1 VQLTV
6 TTPVAEIHSPW
17 RLWLALAAVSLVV
30 AGAVLPLT
38 DGDSAF
44 YATVAR
50 DSLRAG
56 EWFVFSTR
64 GGGVFD
70 KPPLTTWLLE
80 LSFALFGSA
89 DWAVRL
95 WHVGLALATVL
106 VTYNLA
112 RLALSVDQSLLAA
125 LILLTSGQFFYQ
137 SLVPQQDVPVTLFV
151 TLSMYLYLRWLR
163 DAQWEMAALTGV
175 STALAA
181 LSKGLFGA
189 ILPVLVVAAHA
200 GLDRRKWPRK
210 WARDVS
216 LAFVAFLIVGAPWFV
231 IAGLRQGQAFVETFV
246 LGGSLG
252 VGRFFHPALSVPDA
266 TTGWIGLLAYAV
278 FLPVG
283 AIPWTGWLWPGLRQG
298 WRIRSA
304 RPWVLRVCAI
314 WVVTI
319 LAFLTI
325 SPGDKV
331 IRYLLPVF
339 PPAAVLIAYATSTD
353 RALWTAGRV
362 SLAIGGVIFAAV
374 VYVARQPFAPDVVAY
389 RPIVIAFLV
398 PLAAGLAGAG
408 ALVLR
413 ARRLEAQV
421 FLVAMA
427 LVAYGLLVA
436 ATAKQWDQISP
447 WRLVGRTVNATSG
460 PDVGVLIL
468 GERSPFA
475 EFYIDRPVQFVDRAA
490 LVRAWRGTR
499 VIAVLSVDALASLE
513 GGPPPAILGAAPG
526 RLLIVRNFEEKPS
539 Q

>member
-1 VQLTV
+1 V
-6 TTPVAEIHSPW
+6 TIAPPTAEIQSPW
-17 RLWLALAAVSLVV
+17 RPWLGLAALLLVV

-50 DSLRAG
+50 DALRAG
-56 EWFVFSTR
+56 EWVVFSAR

-80 LSFALFGSA
+80 VSLALFGSA

-106 VTYNLA
+106 VTYHLA
-112 RLALSVDQSLLAA
+112 RLVMSVDQSLLAA

-163 DAQWEMAALTGV
+163 DAQWGTAALAGV
-175 STALAA
+175 STALAV

-189 ILPVLVVAAHA
+189 ALPVLVVAAHA
-200 GLDRRKWPRK
+200 GLDRKKWPRK
-210 WARDVS
+210 WVRDMS
-216 LAFVAFLIVGAPWFV
+216 LTFVAFLLVGAPWFV
-231 IAGLRQGQAFVETFV
+231 IAGLRQGQAFVETFL

-252 VGRFFHPALSVPDA
+252 VGRFFHPALSTPGA
-266 TTGWIGLLAYAV
+266 SPGWIGILAYIV

-283 AIPWTGWLWPGLRQG
+283 VIPWTGWLWPGLRQG

-304 RPWVLRVCAI
+304 RPWVLRICAI

-331 IRYLLPVF
+331 IRYLLPVS
-339 PPAAVLIAYATSTD
+339 PPAAVLIAYATATD

-362 SLAIGGVIFAAV
+362 SLAIGGVIFAALL
-374 VYVARQPFAPDVVAY
+374 YLARQPLAPDVVSY
-389 RPIVIAFLV
+389 RPIVMAFLI
-398 PLAAGLAGAG
+398 PLAAGLVGAG
-408 ALVLR
+408 VLALK
-413 ARRLEAQV
+413 AHRLEAQV

-447 WRLVGRTVNATSG
+447 WRLVGRTVNAMGG
-460 PDVGVLIL
+460 PDVGVLVL

-490 LVRAWRGTR
+490 LAQAWRETR
-499 VIAVLSVDALASLE
+499 VIAVLPVDALASLE
-513 GGPPPAILGAAPG
+513 AGPPPTILGAAPG
-526 RLLIVRNFEEKPS
+526 RLLIVRNFEERPS

>member
-1 VQLTV
+1 
-6 TTPVAEIHSPW
+6 
-17 RLWLALAAVSLVV
+17 
-30 AGAVLPLT
+30 
-38 DGDSAF
+38 
-44 YATVAR
+44 
-50 DSLRAG
+50 
-56 EWFVFSTR
+56 
-64 GGGVFD
+64 
-70 KPPLTTWLLE
+70 
-80 LSFALFGSA
+80 
-89 DWAVRL
+89 
-95 WHVGLALATVL
+95 
-106 VTYNLA
+106 
-112 RLALSVDQSLLAA
+112 
-125 LILLTSGQFFYQ
+125 
-137 SLVPQQDVPVTLFV
+137 
-151 TLSMYLYLRWLR
+151 
-163 DAQWEMAALTGV
+163 MAALAGV
-175 STALAA
+175 STALAV

-216 LAFVAFLIVGAPWFV
+216 LAFSAFLIVGAPWFV
-231 IAGLRQGQAFVETFV
+231 IAGLRQGQAFVETFL

-252 VGRFFHPALSVPDA
+252 VGRFFHPSLSVPGA
-266 TTGWIGLLAYAV
+266 TPGWIGLLAFV
-278 FLPVG
+278 IFLPLGVL
-283 AIPWTGWLWPGLRQG
+283 PWTGWLWPGLRQG
-298 WRIRSA
+298 WRIRST

-353 RALWTAGRV
+353 RGLWTASRV
-362 SLAIGGVIFAAV
+362 SLVIGGVIFAAV
-374 VYVARQPFAPDVVAY
+374 LYLARQPLAPDVVSY
-389 RPIVIAFLV
+389 RPIVMAFLI

-408 ALVLR
+408 ALALR

-447 WRLVGRTVNATSG
+447 WRLVGRTVNEIGGSDA
-460 PDVGVLIL
+460 GVLVL

-475 EFYIDRPVQFVDRAA
+475 EFYIDRPVLFVDRAA
-490 LVRAWRGTR
+490 LAQAWRRKR
-499 VIAVLSVDALASLE
+499 VIAVLPVDALASLE
-513 GGPPPAILGAAPG
+513 GGPPPTILGAAPG

>member
-1 VQLTV
+1 M
-6 TTPVAEIHSPW
+6 ASPW
-17 RLWLALAAVSLVV
+17 RLWLALAAVVLVV

-50 DSLRAG
+50 DALRAG
-56 EWFVFSTR
+56 EWVVYTAR

-80 LSFALFGSA
+80 LSLALFGSA

-106 VTYNLA
+106 VTYHLA
-112 RLALSVDQSLLAA
+112 RLVLSVDQSMLAA

-163 DAQWEMAALTGV
+163 DAQWGMAVLTGL
-175 STALAA
+175 STALAV

-200 GLDRRKWPRK
+200 GLDRRKWPRR

-231 IAGLRQGQAFVETFV
+231 IAGLRQGQAFVETFL

-252 VGRFFHPALSVPDA
+252 VGRFFHPALSAPGA
-266 TTGWIGLLAYAV
+266 TPGWIGLLAYVV
-278 FLPVG
+278 FLPLGVL
-283 AIPWTGWLWPGLRQG
+283 PWTGWLWPGLRQG

-353 RALWTAGRV
+353 RGLWTAGRV
-362 SLAIGGVIFAAV
+362 SLAIGGVIIAAV
-374 VYVARQPFAPDVVAY
+374 AYMARQPLAPDVVPY
-389 RPIVIAFLV
+389 RPIVMAFLI
-398 PLAAGLAGAG
+398 PLAAGLVGAG
-408 ALVLR
+408 ALALR

-447 WRLVGRTVNATSG
+447 WRLVGRTVNAIGGS
-460 PDVGVLIL
+460 DAGVLVL

-490 LVRAWRGTR
+490 LAQAWRGTR
-499 VIAVLSVDALASLE
+499 VIAVLSVDELASLE
-513 GGPPPAILGAAPG
+513 GGPPPTILGAAPG

>member
-1 VQLTV
+1 M
-6 TTPVAEIHSPW
+6 
-17 RLWLALAAVSLVV
+17 
-30 AGAVLPLT
+30 
-38 DGDSAF
+38 
-44 YATVAR
+44 
-50 DSLRAG
+50 
-56 EWFVFSTR
+56 
-64 GGGVFD
+64 
-70 KPPLTTWLLE
+70 
-80 LSFALFGSA
+80 FGSA

-106 VTYNLA
+106 VTYHLA
-112 RLALSVDQSLLAA
+112 RLVLSVDQSLLAA
-125 LILLTSGQFFYQ
+125 LILLTTGQFFYQ

-151 TLSMYLYLRWLR
+151 TLGIYLYLRWLR
-163 DAQWEMAALTGV
+163 DAHWGMAALAGV
-175 STALAA
+175 STALAV

-189 ILPVLVVAAHA
+189 ALPVLVVAAHA
-200 GLDRRKWPRK
+200 GLDRKKWPRK
-210 WARDVS
+210 WARDLS
-216 LAFVAFLIVGAPWFV
+216 LGFVALLLVGSPWFV
-231 IAGLRQGQAFVETFV
+231 IAGLRQGQAFVETFL

-252 VGRFFHPALSVPDA
+252 VGRFFHPALSAPGA
-266 TTGWIGLLAYAV
+266 TPGWLGVLAYVV
-278 FLPVG
+278 FLPLG
-283 AIPWTGWLWPGLRQG
+283 MIPWTGWLWPGLRQG

-339 PPAAVLIAYATSTD
+339 PPAAVLIACATGTD
-353 RALWTAGRV
+353 GALWTAGRV
-362 SLAIGGVIFAAV
+362 SVAIGGLIFAAV
-374 VYVARQPFAPDVVAY
+374 VYVARQPLTPDIVSYSPVVM
-389 RPIVIAFLV
+389 AFLV
-398 PLAAGLAGAG
+398 PLAVGLVGAG
-408 ALVLR
+408 ALALR

-447 WRLVGRTVNATSG
+447 WRLVGRTVNAIGAS
-460 PDVGVLIL
+460 DVTVLVL

-475 EFYIDRPVQFVDRAA
+475 EFYIDRPVQFVDRAVLA
-490 LVRAWRGTR
+490 RAWRETR

-513 GGPPPAILGAAPG
+513 GGSPPTILSAAPG

>member
-1 VQLTV
+1 M
-6 TTPVAEIHSPW
+6 ASPW
-17 RLWLALAAVSLVV
+17 RLWLALAAVVLVV

-50 DSLRAG
+50 DALRTG
-56 EWFVFSTR
+56 EWVVFSAR
-64 GGGVFD
+64 GGAVFD

-80 LSFALFGSA
+80 LSLALFGSA

-106 VTYNLA
+106 VTYHLA
-112 RLALSVDQSLLAA
+112 RLVLSVDQSMLAA

-163 DAQWEMAALTGV
+163 DAQWGMAVLTGL
-175 STALAA
+175 STALAV

-210 WARDVS
+210 WARDVT

-252 VGRFFHPALSVPDA
+252 VGRFFHPALSAPGA
-266 TTGWIGLLAYAV
+266 TPGWLGLLAYAV

-298 WRIRSA
+298 WRIRST

-353 RALWTAGRV
+353 RALWTAGRI
-362 SLAIGGVIFAAV
+362 SLAIGGVIIAAV
-374 VYVARQPFAPDVVAY
+374 
-389 RPIVIAFLV
+389 
-398 PLAAGLAGAG
+398 PLS
-408 ALVLR
+408 
-413 ARRLEAQV
+413 
-421 FLVAMA
+421 
-427 LVAYGLLVA
+427 
-436 ATAKQWDQISP
+436 W
-447 WRLVGRTVNATSG
+447 
-460 PDVGVLIL
+460 
-468 GERSPFA
+468 
-475 EFYIDRPVQFVDRAA
+475 
-490 LVRAWRGTR
+490 
-499 VIAVLSVDALASLE
+499 
-513 GGPPPAILGAAPG
+513 
-526 RLLIVRNFEEKPS
+526 PS
-539 Q
+539 

>member
-1 VQLTV
+1 V
-6 TTPVAEIHSPW
+6 TTATPVAEIPSPW
-17 RLWLALAAVSLVV
+17 RLWLGLAAVVLVV
-30 AGAVLPLT
+30 AGAVVPLT

-50 DSLRAG
+50 DALRAG
-56 EWFVFSTR
+56 EWVVFSTR
-64 GGGVFD
+64 DGGVFD

-80 LSFALFGSA
+80 LSLAVFGSA
-89 DWAVRL
+89 DWSVRL

-106 VTYNLA
+106 VTYHLA
-112 RLALSVDQSLLAA
+112 RLVLSIDQSLLAA
-125 LILLTSGQFFYQ
+125 VILLTSGQFFYQ

-151 TLSMYLYLRWLR
+151 TLGLYLYFRWLR
-163 DAQWEMAALTGV
+163 DAQWEMAALAGV
-175 STALAA
+175 STALAV

-200 GLDRRKWPRK
+200 GLDRRRWPRK

-216 LAFVAFLIVGAPWFV
+216 FAVAAFFIVGAPWFIV
-231 IAGLRQGQAFVETFV
+231 AGLRQGQAFAETFL

-252 VGRFFHPALSVPDA
+252 IGRFFHPALSAPGA
-266 TTGWIGLLAYAV
+266 TPGWIGLLAYLI

-283 AIPWTGWLWPGLRQG
+283 MIPWTGWLWPGLRQG

-319 LAFLTI
+319 LAFMTI

-339 PPAAVLIAYATSTD
+339 PPAAILIAYATSTD
-353 RALWTAGRV
+353 RALLTAGRA
-362 SLAIGGVIFAAV
+362 SLAIGGVIFAAA
-374 VYVARQPFAPDVVAY
+374 VYVARQALAPDVASY
-389 RPIVIAFLV
+389 RPIVMVFLV
-398 PLAAGLAGAG
+398 PLAAGLIGAG
-408 ALVLR
+408 VLALR
-413 ARRLEAQV
+413 ARRMEALV

-447 WRLVGRTVNATSG
+447 WRLVGRTVNAIGGSN
-460 PDVGVLIL
+460 VGVLVL
-468 GERSPFA
+468 GERTPFA
-475 EFYIDRPVQFVDRAA
+475 EFYIDRPVLFVDRAA
-490 LVRAWRGTR
+490 LAQAWRGTR
-499 VIAVLSVDALASLE
+499 VIAVVSVDALASLE
-513 GGPPPAILGAAPG
+513 GGPPPTILGAAPG
-526 RLLIVRNFEEKPS
+526 RLLIVRNYEEKPS
-539 Q
+539 P

>member
-1 VQLTV
+1 LIIAP
-6 TTPVAEIHSPW
+6 PVAEIRSPW
-17 RLWLALAAVSLVV
+17 RLWLGLAAVLLVI
-30 AGAVLPLT
+30 AGFVLPLT

-50 DSLRAG
+50 DALRAG
-56 EWFVFSTR
+56 EWVAFSA

-80 LSFALFGSA
+80 LSLALFGSA

-95 WHVGLALATVL
+95 WHVGLALATVV
-106 VTYNLA
+106 VTYHLA
-112 RLALSVDQSLLAA
+112 RLALSIDQSLLAA
-125 LILLTSGQFFYQ
+125 LVLLTSGQFFYQ
-137 SLVPQQDVPVTLFV
+137 SLVPQQDIPVTLFV
-151 TLSMYLYLRWLR
+151 TLSIYLYLRWLR
-163 DAQWEMAALTGV
+163 DAHWWMAVLVGV
-175 STALAA
+175 STALAV

-210 WARDVS
+210 WGRHVS

-252 VGRFFHPALSVPDA
+252 VGRFFHPALSAHSTAP
-266 TTGWIGLLAYAV
+266 GWIGLLAYAV
-278 FLPVG
+278 FLPLGVL
-283 AIPWTGWLWPGLRQG
+283 PWTGWLWPGLRQG
-298 WRIRSA
+298 WRIRTA

-353 RALWTAGRV
+353 RGLWTAGRV
-362 SLAIGGVIFAAV
+362 SLVIGGLIFAAV
-374 VYVARQPFAPDVVAY
+374 GYVTLQPFAPDVVSY
-389 RPIVIAFLV
+389 RPIVMAFLI

-408 ALVLR
+408 ALALR

-436 ATAKQWDQISP
+436 ATAKQWDQVSP
-447 WRLVGRTVNATSG
+447 WRLVGRTINAIGGS
-460 PDVGVLIL
+460 DVGVLVL

-475 EFYIDRPVQFVDRAA
+475 EFYIDRPVLFVDRAA
-490 LVRAWRGTR
+490 LAQAWRGTQ
-499 VIAVLSVDALASLE
+499 VIAVLPVDTLASLE
-513 GGPPPAILGAAPG
+513 GGPPPTILGAAPG
-526 RLLIVRNFEEKPS
+526 RLLIVRNFEEKPN